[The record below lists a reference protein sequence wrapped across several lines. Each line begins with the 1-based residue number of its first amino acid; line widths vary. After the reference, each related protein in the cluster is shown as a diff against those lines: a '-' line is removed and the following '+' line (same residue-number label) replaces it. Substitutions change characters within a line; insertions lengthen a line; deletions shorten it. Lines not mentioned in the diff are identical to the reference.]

1 MPTMGKREASSTTQ
15 DLFEGEFWGYVGL
28 YRADQR

>member
-1 MPTMGKREASSTTQ
+1 MGKREASFTTQ
-15 DLFEGEFWGYVGL
+15 DLFEGGILGYVGH